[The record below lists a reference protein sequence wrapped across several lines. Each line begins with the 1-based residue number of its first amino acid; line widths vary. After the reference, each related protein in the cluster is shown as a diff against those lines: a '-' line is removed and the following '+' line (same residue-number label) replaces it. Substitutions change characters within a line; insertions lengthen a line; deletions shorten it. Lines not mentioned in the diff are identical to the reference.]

1 MQDTKHRN
9 YEYVP
14 SLSKQEQT
22 ASDLLEAMMFFI
34 KNTQIKRE
42 DWILLNRLLRNLEQE
57 KHSAKVLRG
66 IKNRFEKIQ
75 NQYQR

>member
-1 MQDTKHRN
+1 MQDRKHKN

-14 SLSKQEQT
+14 SLSKQEQAT
-22 ASDLLEAMMFFI
+22 SDLLESMMFFI
-34 KNTQIKRE
+34 KNTQIKHE
-42 DWILLNRLLRNLEQE
+42 DGILLNRLLRNLEQK

-66 IKNRFEKIQ
+66 IKNRFKKIQ

>member
-1 MQDTKHRN
+1 MQDRKHKN

-14 SLSKQEQT
+14 SLSKQEQAT
-22 ASDLLEAMMFFI
+22 SDLLESMMFFI

-42 DWILLNRLLRNLEQE
+42 DWILLNRLLRNLEQK

-66 IKNRFEKIQ
+66 IKNRFKKIQ

>member
-42 DWILLNRLLRNLEQE
+42 DWILLNRLLRNLERK